1 MLKKKGCPQAITVW
15 PRMTYRNWPEE
26 KEEATEILIH
36 APEIVHRDAIMR
48 HTLRPPRFAP
58 KILIAIKLKGMK
70 EMEKT
75 NEHIE
80 IIRLSTWKRPEL
92 RVAIGMKAT

>member
-1 MLKKKGCPQAITVW
+1 M
-15 PRMTYRNWPEE
+15 
-26 KEEATEILIH
+26 
-36 APEIVHRDAIMR
+36 MR
-48 HTLRPPRFAP
+48 QTLRPPRLAP

-80 IIRLSTWKRPEL
+80 IIRLSTRKRPE
-92 RVAIGMKAT
+92 VKVVIGMNATWHMLLPIKASKCAVRSTHLKIKSAILTCMGTA

>member
-1 MLKKKGCPQAITVW
+1 VLKKKGCPQAITIW
-15 PRMTYRNWPEE
+15 PRMTKRNWF
-26 KEEATEILIH
+26 EEATKILIH
-36 APEIVHRDAIMR
+36 APEIVHRDAIIR
-48 HTLRPPRFAP
+48 HTLRPPRFSP

-80 IIRLSTWKRPEL
+80 IIRLSTWNRPEV
-92 RVAIGMKAT
+92 RVVIGIKAT